1 MKIKQTHTLFGV
13 PLTKEEFDF
22 DEEFEKSNYTGY
34 ILDAGAIC
42 HYKDSINVGGS
53 EVFTNINGYV
63 TVWKFFDRTDFS
75 MTYSHKGI
83 ILDEVKGYS
92 WVKNVGKSEISF
104 GETPPSFIRTSFHEK
119 YYLLRQINLLKI
131 LTKDKIKTVP
141 NFPLMKEVIEY
152 GEKTYKYVLSQVKEI
167 ENG

>member
-13 PLTKEEFDF
+13 PLTTEEVDF
-22 DEEFEKSNYTGY
+22 GEEFEKSNYTGY
-34 ILDAGAIC
+34 VLDAGAIC

-53 EVFTNINGYV
+53 EIFTNINSYIIF
-63 TVWKFFDRTDFS
+63 WKFFDQTHFGTS
-75 MTYSHKGI
+75 YSYKGI
-83 ILDEVKGYS
+83 ILDELKGYS
-92 WVKNVGKSEISF
+92 WIKDIGRPEINF
-104 GETPPSFIRTSFHEK
+104 GETPPNFVRTSFHEK
-119 YYLLRQINLLKI
+119 YYLLKQINLLKI
-131 LTKDKIKTVP
+131 LTKDKIKIVP